1 VTAAIQEE
9 CIRITENRSYK
20 NSQNRVVRP
29 VYRVNDS
36 VNFEA
41 KPKIRP
47 AQNSKVQSNEA
58 AQRITKCYECNS
70 TQHLY
75 KDCPKKKNA
84 NDGRLQKPLI
94 LKVSRQ

>member
-1 VTAAIQEE
+1 MTAAIQEE

-47 AQNSKVQSNEA
+47 APNGEVQSNEA
-58 AQRITKCYECNS
+58 AENKEMLRM
-70 TQHLY
+70 
-75 KDCPKKKNA
+75 
-84 NDGRLQKPLI
+84 
-94 LKVSRQ
+94 

>member
-1 VTAAIQEE
+1 MQEE
-9 CIRITENRSYK
+9 CVRITENRSSK

-47 AQNSKVQSNEA
+47 AQNSEVQSNEA
-58 AQRITKCYECNS
+58 AQRIKKLS
-70 TQHLY
+70 DVKDAY
-75 KDCPKKKNA
+75 KIRQSDRKKYLGA
-84 NDGRLQKPLI
+84 LCI
-94 LKVSRQ
+94 I